1 MMAKSRTKHSGI
13 FSVISVLMFTAALL
27 AAALLATMAGCTISL
42 DGFQTGGSQ
51 TDLSQSPEFQ
61 HYERSHFGFFRALSS
76 YQFVSELGVHWE
88 RPHPGPFIWGE
99 VEKEEGTYDWSGID
113 GYVGTSQEYGMLLVA
128 TIWPYA
134 NWDQVRCHEKLP
146 DTRRLF
152 SILGDYRG
160 KPCDPE
166 AYRRFVQAMVERYD
180 GDGKDDMPGLVYPIK
195 YWEVINEPDIA
206 EGSLFFKGDPQ
217 DADYL
222 EVLTATHDTIKAVDS
237 GAKVLNG
244 GIAYLSEK
252 ELPFW
257 RSILEGPGADYID
270 VITIHSI
277 TQGEGLQLE
286 ALNRLMDELG
296 LDKPVWVTEIQYAKS
311 TAFFQARGIV
321 PDEESE
327 INPTGLHGLTE
338 DEWSAVLVRS
348 FVEAFGRGADK
359 LFYLGLDNSTPTEE
373 NSLLVRCEAKPG
385 AVRGDP
391 YDPALCQRQ
400 KPFYAFK
407 TMVEKLDYFDSAEKL
422 AEGQFRFTVDG
433 RSVYVLWGSLP
444 LPAEISGTIIM
455 SDIYGVQREV
465 EAEDVVLSD
474 VPIFLE

>member
-1 MMAKSRTKHSGI
+1 MM
-13 FSVISVLMFTAALL
+13 
-27 AAALLATMAGCTISL
+27 LATAGCGVSL
-42 DGFQTGGSQ
+42 DGTR
-51 TDLSQSPEFQ
+51 TTLYQSPEFQ
-61 HYERSHFGFFRALSS
+61 QYERSHFGFFRALSS

-99 VEKEEGTYDWSGID
+99 VEKEEGTYDWSVID
-113 GYVGTSQEYGMLLVA
+113 EYVGQSQEYGMLLVA

-146 DTRRLF
+146 EGRRLF
-152 SILGDYRG
+152 SILGEYRG

-166 AYRRFVQAMVERYD
+166 AYRRFVQSMVERYD
-180 GDGKDDMPGLVYPIK
+180 GDGEDDMPGLVYPIK
-195 YWEVINEPDIA
+195 YWEVINEPDIDN
-206 EGSLFFKGDPQ
+206 GSFFKGDPQ

-222 EVLTATHDTIKAVDS
+222 EVLTATHDTVKAADP
-237 GAKVLNG
+237 GAKILNG
-244 GIAYLSEK
+244 GIAYLTEK

-257 RSILEGPGADYID
+257 RSILGGSGADYID
-270 VITIHSI
+270 ILTIHSI

-327 INPTGLHGLTE
+327 INPTGLHGLSQE
-338 DEWSAVLVRS
+338 EWSAVLVRS

-373 NSLLVRCEAKPG
+373 TSLLVRCEASPG

-391 YDPALCQRQ
+391 FDPALCQRQ

-407 TMVEKLDYFDSAEKL
+407 TMVDKIDYFDSAEKL
-422 AEGQFRFTVDG
+422 AEGQYRFTIDG
-433 RSVYVLWGSLP
+433 RSVYVLWGSQP
-444 LPAEISGTIIM
+444 LPSEISGKVTIT
-455 SDIYGVQREV
+455 DIYGQQKKTD
-465 EAEDVVLSD
+465 AEDIRLTESPVYIDPS
-474 VPIFLE
+474 

>member
-1 MMAKSRTKHSGI
+1 MIAKSHVKYPGI
-13 FSVISVLMFTAALL
+13 FAPLTVMMITAALL
-27 AAALLATMAGCTISL
+27 IAALLATMSGCGVSL
-42 DGFQTGGSQ
+42 DDPQ

-61 HYERSHFGFFRALSS
+61 KYERSHFGFFRALSS

-99 VEKEEGTYDWSGID
+99 VEKNEGTYDWSGID
-113 GYVGTSQEYGMLLVA
+113 RYVVMSQEYGTLLVA

-146 DTRRLF
+146 ETRRLF

-160 KPCDPE
+160 KPCDPD

-222 EVLTATHDTIKAVDS
+222 EVLTATHDTIKAADRD
-237 GAKVLNG
+237 AKVLNG
-244 GIAYLSEK
+244 GIAFLSEK

-257 RSILEGPGADYID
+257 RSILGGTGADYID
-270 VITIHSI
+270 ILTIHSI
-277 TQGEGLQLE
+277 TQGDGLQLDSLE
-286 ALNRLMDELG
+286 LLMDELD

-327 INPTGLHGLTE
+327 INPTGLNGLSE
-338 DEWSAVLVRS
+338 DEWSALLVRS

-373 NSLLVRCEAKPG
+373 ASLLVRCEAKPG

-391 YDPALCQRQ
+391 FDPALCQRQ

-407 TMVEKLDYFDSAEKL
+407 TMVEKLDYFDSVEKL
-422 AEGQFRFTVDG
+422 AEGQYRFTVDG
-433 RSVYVLWGSLP
+433 GNVYVLWGSGP
-444 LPAEISGTIIM
+444 LPYELSGSVTLT
-455 SDIYGVQREV
+455 DIYGMQKEV
-465 EAEDVVLSD
+465 GAKDVVLTD
-474 VPIFLE
+474 TPVFVE